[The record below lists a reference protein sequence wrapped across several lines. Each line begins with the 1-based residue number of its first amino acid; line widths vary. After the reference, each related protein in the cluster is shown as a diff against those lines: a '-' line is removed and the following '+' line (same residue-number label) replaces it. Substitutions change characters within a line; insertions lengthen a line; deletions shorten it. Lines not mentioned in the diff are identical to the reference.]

1 MKFENVSI
9 QGLGVVDA
17 PDVITSASI
26 EEELRPVAERLGV
39 NPNLLSQ
46 LTGILERRFWPVGTA
61 PSTAATAAAELALD
75 DAGID
80 RAAVGV
86 LINTSVCQD
95 WLEPSTAAIV
105 HGNLKLPA
113 SCMNFDLRNACLG
126 FVNAIQV
133 AGNMIEMGQ
142 IDYALIVDG
151 EQSRTPVE
159 ATIRRLKN
167 PELTK
172 QKYREQY
179 ATLTLGSG
187 GVAMVVG
194 HAGKA
199 KKQSHRVTG
208 GVSLAA
214 SEYNQLCIGNPDEM
228 RTDGSTLLM
237 AGLGLAWETWKLAQ
251 EKLGWSSTTDQ
262 GKIDEYVVHQVSAV
276 HTSKLA
282 ESFSADLER
291 FHKIYP
297 TFGNIGPAG
306 VPTVLKKSVDAGRI
320 KDGQR
325 VALMG
330 IGSGLNCAMMD
341 VVW

>member
-1 MKFENVSI
+1 MKFTNVSI

-17 PDVITSASI
+17 PDVITSAEI

-46 LTGILERRFWPVGTA
+46 LTGIVERRFWPVGTQ
-61 PSTAATAAAELALD
+61 PSTAATVAAELALAD
-75 DAGID
+75 SGVDRSGI
-80 RAAVGV
+80 GV

-95 WLEPSTAAIV
+95 YLEPSTAALV
-105 HGNLKLPA
+105 HGNLKLSA

-159 ATIRRLKN
+159 ATLKRLKN

-187 GVAMVVG
+187 GVAMVIG
-194 HAGKA
+194 HADKA

-208 GVSLAA
+208 AVSVAA
-214 SEYNQLCIGNPDEM
+214 SEYNHLCIGNNDEM
-228 RTDGSTLLM
+228 RTDANTLLM
-237 AGLGLAWETWKLAQ
+237 AGLGLAWETWKLAVEQ
-251 EKLGWSSTTDQ
+251 LGWSAAN
-262 GKIDEYVVHQVSAV
+262 IDEYVVHQVSAV
-276 HTSKLA
+276 HTTKLA
-282 ESFSADLER
+282 ESFGADLAR

-306 VPTVLKKSVDAGRI
+306 VPTVLKKAVDAGRV

-325 VALMG
+325 LAFMG
-330 IGSGLNCAMMD
+330 IGSGLNCTMMD
-341 VVW
+341 VLW